1 MNERYYFAKTFL
13 RGFAIGTSDIV
24 PGVSGG
30 TIAVVL
36 GIYRNLVDALKSFSW
51 AWLKAVLSLK
61 WRAALGLPD
70 FQFLIPL
77 GLGIIAA
84 VLFFTQIV
92 ILSDLLKI
100 YPTIIYSI
108 FFGLVSG
115 STIVILREVQ
125 VWFWKDIIVP
135 IILGLMIGLFIL
147 TAVPNSTPED
157 SWFLFLSGLIAGSA
171 MITPGIS
178 GAFVLIILG
187 KYTFILDALNDFQ
200 WLTLLPFCL
209 GVATAL
215 IFFVR
220 LISLLLEK
228 YENKAL
234 ALISGF
240 LGASL
245 FKMWP
250 FQYRTYEHVNNQLIM
265 VTEPIKIAYDF
276 KFFLCILLMAT
287 CATLVIRVNTKSKIF
302 KQQQA
307 NKRD

>member
-1 MNERYYFAKTFL
+1 MNERCYFGKTFL

-30 TIAVVL
+30 TMAVVL
-36 GIYRNLVDALKSFSW
+36 GIYRNLVDALKSFNW
-51 AWLKAVLSLK
+51 IWLKAVLSFK
-61 WRAALGLPD
+61 WRTALGIPH

-77 GLGIIAA
+77 SLGAIAA

-115 STIVILREVQ
+115 STIVILREIQ
-125 VWFWKDIIVP
+125 VWFWKDIVVP
-135 IILGLMIGLFIL
+135 IILGLMIGVLIL
-147 TAVPNSTPED
+147 TAVPKSTPED

-187 KYTFILDALNDFQ
+187 KYAFILDALNDFQ
-200 WLTLLPFCL
+200 WRTLLPFGL

-215 IFFVR
+215 MFFVR

-245 FKMWP
+245 FKIWP
-250 FQYRTYEHVNNQLIM
+250 FQYRT
-265 VTEPIKIAYDF
+265 
-276 KFFLCILLMAT
+276 
-287 CATLVIRVNTKSKIF
+287 
-302 KQQQA
+302 
-307 NKRD
+307 